1 MSYAKLMQIIQNS
14 KFIIIKTNP
23 IQTSP
28 FTSYIGYKAHKYHK
42 STKKSHSHFVISNN
56 IFIFAVNFK
65 SNEVFYNTNLIHG
78 TSFEQKR

>member
-14 KFIIIKTNP
+14 KFIIIKTNS

-28 FTSYIGYKAHKYHK
+28 FTNYIGYKAHKYNK

-56 IFIFAVNFK
+56 IFNFAVNFK

>member
-28 FTSYIGYKAHKYHK
+28 FTNHIGYKAHKYHK

-56 IFIFAVNFK
+56 IFNFAVNLSQTKF
-65 SNEVFYNTNLIHG
+65 FII
-78 TSFEQKR
+78 RI

>member
-1 MSYAKLMQIIQNS
+1 MQIIQNS

-28 FTSYIGYKAHKYHK
+28 FTNYIGYKAHKYHK

-56 IFIFAVNFK
+56 IFIFAPESVDITANQ
-65 SNEVFYNTNLIHG
+65 EERG
-78 TSFEQKR
+78 FEFGGNKNPWR

>member
-28 FTSYIGYKAHKYHK
+28 FTNYIGYKVHKYNK

-56 IFIFAVNFK
+56 IFNFAVNFK

>member
-28 FTSYIGYKAHKYHK
+28 FKNYIGYKAHKYHK
-42 STKKSHSHFVISNN
+42 STKKIAFSFRY
-56 IFIFAVNFK
+56 FK
-65 SNEVFYNTNLIHG
+65 
-78 TSFEQKR
+78 